1 MPKKRRSA
9 TPALG
14 QNLTVRIDDAMR
26 ERLDR
31 ISDQKGLTLGAVV
44 RDALESYVT
53 DTEQHMVR
61 EEPSPSG

>member
-1 MPKKRRSA
+1 M
-9 TPALG
+9 G